1 MISMRFFLRLCIYA
15 TIILTFFLGLP
26 QVHYAA
32 ALMVAIMIRHK
43 NEPKGIFGPLKS
55 TELSLPVFPRT
66 LTPQVYDLKA
76 QLIPSVVRKSETSQQ
91 DKL

>member
-1 MISMRFFLRLCIYA
+1 MLSMRFFLRLCIYA
-15 TIILTFFLGLP
+15 IIILTFFLGLP
-26 QVHYAA
+26 QIHYVA

-66 LTPQVYDLKA
+66 LTPQTYDLKA
-76 QLIPSVVRKSETSQQ
+76 QRIPSMIRKGETSDQ